1 MLLLLL
7 LAPDHL
13 AELAHLPL
21 ELAALLLAHL
31 LARHPVQLLGHAAE
45 LLGGLLPILRVPV
58 QVLGGLLHLPAE
70 PVEL

>member
-1 MLLLLL
+1 LLLLLL

-31 LARHPVQLLGHAAE
+31 LARHPVQLL
-45 LLGGLLPILRVPV
+45 
-58 QVLGGLLHLPAE
+58 
-70 PVEL
+70 